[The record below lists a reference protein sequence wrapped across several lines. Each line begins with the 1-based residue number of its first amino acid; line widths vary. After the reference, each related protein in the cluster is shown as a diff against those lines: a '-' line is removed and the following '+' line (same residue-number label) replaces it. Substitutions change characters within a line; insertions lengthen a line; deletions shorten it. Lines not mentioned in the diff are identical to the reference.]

1 MGEDEG
7 ELANAVGGEL
17 CRVQVLRDEDAVVH
31 VEKLGHF
38 DRARGMVGRGWA
50 VAPRIAS
57 GEGHALSSKPAGQLD
72 SRPRLAGEVGL
83 AVVPVRPPA
92 GMEEDRISR
101 LGLEVAKVF
110 DPDHVAGF
118 ELLDFTR
125 SWTVDGPAPVKDLRA
140 RPDAE
145 VRRTRRAREGADRPA
160 VVAALAHLQMAKRV
174 EVRPELHRAGDDLGH
189 PVDVVLADWVDGVRM
204 VRSR

>member
-17 CRVQVLRDEDAVVH
+17 CRVQVLRDEDPVVH
-31 VEKLGHF
+31 VEQLRHLE
-38 DRARGMVGRGWA
+38 RARGMLGRDWA

-125 SWTVDGPAPVKDLRA
+125 SWNVDEPASRDDLLDRL
-140 RPDAE
+140 DAE
-145 VRRTRRAREGADRPA
+145 DRRTRRA
-160 VVAALAHLQMAKRV
+160 
-174 EVRPELHRAGDDLGH
+174 
-189 PVDVVLADWVDGVRM
+189 
-204 VRSR
+204 S